1 MQNSAWINLVH
12 PPGMTVLPILIF
24 LLIFKL
30 LRSQEA
36 SSISHASSLFGE
48 AENLTFL
55 VQIHLSNLF
64 NYPTI

>member
-1 MQNSAWINLVH
+1 MQNSARMYLVH
-12 PPGMTVLPILIF
+12 PPGMRVLPILIF
-24 LLIFKL
+24 SLIFKF

-36 SSISHASSLFGE
+36 LSLSHAVSLFGE